1 MSLQQA
7 CKRFGE
13 KMALYVLAPEEPK
26 PFVIS
31 YRDKKTGE
39 KIKCEGFD
47 DMVALENNPD
57 VEKCLAFI
65 ELPNT
70 SSK

>member
-7 CKRFGE
+7 CKRFGK
-13 KMALYVLAPEEPK
+13 KMARYVLAPEEPK

-31 YRDKKTGE
+31 YHDKKTGE
-39 KIKCEGFD
+39 KMKCVEFD
-47 DMVALENNPD
+47 DIVALENNPD
-57 VEKCLAFI
+57 VEKRLAYI